1 MDGSSRVI
9 VSGLPLSP
17 RLSSLD
23 IGPGTKKEGKRA
35 QTYLFQ

>member
-23 IGPGTKKEGKRA
+23 IGPGTKKEGKHA